1 MKHSSTV
8 PGRLGLDSFRKN
20 RMCGIYYDTHNR
32 IPRNL
37 KFCEKMMIRLFD
49 LLTFNEFKV
58 KCSNGLI
65 SPLFFHIAVFYD
77 YFSYEDLKAEYYL
90 VRFMCAIY

>member
-37 KFCEKMMIRLFD
+37 KFCEKMTIRLFD
-49 LLTFNEFKV
+49 LLTINEFKV
-58 KCSNGLI
+58 MFKWI
-65 SPLFFHIAVFYD
+65 DFAAVFPHCGIL
-77 YFSYEDLKAEYYL
+77 SLL
-90 VRFMCAIY
+90 